1 MGRYDHA
8 RGKMIIPIFAG
19 IAEFERGLIRE
30 RTRSSKK
37 EESVLADH
45 ESSHLSKKTWR
56 GVLCSEGKAVR
67 ELAIAF
73 KVHAATI
80 YRLAYSASGMAN

>member
-1 MGRYDHA
+1 VSDE
-8 RGKMIIPIFAG
+8 KQ
-19 IAEFERGLIRE
+19 RE
-30 RTRSSKK
+30 K
-37 EESVLADH
+37 EESGLADH

-73 KVHAATI
+73 KVRAATI